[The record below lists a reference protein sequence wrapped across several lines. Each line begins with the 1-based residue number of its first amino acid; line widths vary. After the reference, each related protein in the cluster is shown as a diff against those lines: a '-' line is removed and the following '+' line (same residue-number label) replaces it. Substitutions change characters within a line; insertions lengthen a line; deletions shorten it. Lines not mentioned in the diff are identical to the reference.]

1 VDTWLPEPNPL
12 LIWGLFIRGLG
23 LVFLVTFASLSFQVR
38 RNAGTEGGLPVTRR
52 LARIRQD
59 FPTWRRF
66 YYFPSLLW
74 LSDSDAMLTALP
86 IVGLLASA
94 LVIYGGALSFW
105 ALLVCYV
112 AYLSLDIAMALI
124 FPWDSFLFECA
135 VLSLFL
141 PVTEEL
147 PSLNAAAAPAPA
159 LTWAFRLLLFRLM
172 FGFGK
177 QKFIGSRSKDLAYLK
192 GFLIAQPLPSPI
204 GWYFQ
209 KLPTFMLKGAVLF
222 MFFVEVPAPFFAFI
236 PGPLSVV
243 FAVSTIFLMI
253 GIQAMG
259 SFGYFSL
266 ATMVASIILFDNTT
280 PRALEIGSMFSAGA
294 PILVNAFVVMH
305 TLGAIMA
312 LPFNSWLG
320 QSWHLWAFWY
330 QLPKWCQFPFTFVR
344 LLHPFRWLHPYGV
357 FPPNVSPGVK
367 MSLLVEVTWDKKTWH
382 ELRFRFS
389 PSREDSPPKFVSPH
403 HPRGDQAVIYDT
415 FGLNP
420 TSLVSSMLGPW
431 DPYPF
436 GSRSPAAAFRQKL
449 VEGKTLDFVYG
460 DVMDAHPEPPKM
472 ARITTIMLEPVTL
485 EEHRKT
491 GKWWKRSYVGPH
503 APPREFDPN
512 FWDDALAEPELWH
525 FDSIFWRR
533 RSRLGSIIR
542 RAVKGGEDPMSLALA
557 EAEGLTAEH
566 VERFWNE
573 FVPLLPTVR
582 ESLDNLPAFVAEF
595 EKRFDRKT
603 RRAFYRLLGR
613 FSLILVSRLEPHYLH
628 KLLKPEIP
636 VPTYF
641 HLWMLAHY
649 IIGCGRDEYLA
660 AVASPMSVTKY
671 IPALNHQ
678 NGLYALS
685 IFRLEEMTFEAQKL
699 RLMTSVLFPHDPAEK
714 KALTDKIKARNLAA
728 MTPAE
733 RLFVRVTQSVSG
745 FFNVLPEIRDSFKG
759 PEFDLGYPELYPTF
773 RELDSGEVVLRAY
786 THPEQGVRVDVE
798 ASALPGAVR
807 T

>member
-1 VDTWLPEPNPL
+1 MF
-12 LIWGLFIRGLG
+12 LIS
-23 LVFLVTFASLSFQVR
+23 FASLSFQVR
-38 RNAGTEGGLPVTRR
+38 RNAGRDGGLPVTRR

-66 YYFPSLLW
+66 FYFPSLLW
-74 LSDSDAMLTALP
+74 LSDSDAMLEALT
-86 IVGLLASA
+86 IVGLGASV

-105 ALLVCYV
+105 AILACYV
-112 AYLSLDIAMALI
+112 CYLSLDIAMALI

-141 PVTEEL
+141 PTTEAL
-147 PSLNAAAAPAPA
+147 PALNASAAPAPA

-192 GFLIAQPLPSPI
+192 GFLIAQPLPSPA

-209 KLPTFMLKGAVLF
+209 KLPTFLLKGAVLF
-222 MFFVEVPAPFFAFI
+222 MFFTEVPAPFFAFF
-236 PGPLSVV
+236 PGPLSIV

-253 GIQAMG
+253 GIQLMG
-259 SFGYFSL
+259 SFGYFSF
-266 ATMVASIILFDNTT
+266 ATMVASLTLFDNTT
-280 PRALEIGSMFSAGA
+280 PRALEIGSMFSPGA
-294 PILVNAFVVMH
+294 PIIVNAFVVMH
-305 TLGAIMA
+305 TFGAIMA

-382 ELRFRFS
+382 ELRFQFS
-389 PSREDSPPKFVSPH
+389 PSREDSPPRFVAPH

-420 TSLVSSMLGPW
+420 TSLVSSLLGSW

-436 GSRSPAAAFRQKL
+436 ASRSPAAVFRQHL
-449 VEGKTLDFVYG
+449 VEGRTLDFVYG
-460 DVMDAHPEPPKM
+460 DVLQAHAEPPKM
-472 ARITTIMLEPVTL
+472 ARITTIMLEPVSL

-525 FDSIFWRR
+525 FDAIFWRR
-533 RSRLGSIIR
+533 RSRLGPLIE
-542 RAVKGGEDPMSLALA
+542 RAKKGTEDPMSLALV
-557 EAEGLTAEH
+557 EADGLTAEH

-573 FVPLLPTVR
+573 FVPTLAPVR
-582 ESLDNLPAFVAEF
+582 DSLDTLPAFVAEF
-595 EKRFDRKT
+595 EQRFDRKT

-613 FSLILVSRLEPHYLH
+613 FSLLLVAKLEPHYLY
-628 KLLKPEIP
+628 KWLKPEIP
-636 VPTYF
+636 VRTYF

-649 IIGCGRDEYLA
+649 IIGHGRDAYRA
-660 AVASPMSVTKY
+660 AVADPMSVKNY
-671 IPALNHQ
+671 IPTLNHH
-678 NGLYALS
+678 NGLYALA

-699 RLMTSVLFPHDPAEK
+699 RLMTSVLFPHDPEQK
-714 KALTDKIKARNLAA
+714 KALKEKIRAQDLAA
-728 MTPAE
+728 MTSAE
-733 RLFVRVTQSVSG
+733 RLFVRVTQTVSG
-745 FFNVLPEIRDSFKG
+745 FFNLLPELRENFKG

-786 THPEQGVRVDVE
+786 THPEKGARVEVDP
-798 ASALPGAVR
+798 SSLPE
-807 T
+807 TT